1 MEWWQGFLI
10 AIGTYAGTKGIDELL
25 AWFREK
31 RNFRMF
37 RRKKAW
43 AELEH
48 LKNEI
53 GWMYQV
59 GSNWKGSELKDADY
73 NKIMRTEDR
82 LLGGYNKYPEIASRG
97 KDVVHWCKIICFA
110 EKDHS
115 LDPVQGK
122 KELAEKY
129 KAFLKACDE
138 HIEKL

>member
-1 MEWWQGFLI
+1 MI

-59 GSNWKGSELKDADY
+59 GSNWKAP
-73 NKIMRTEDR
+73 N
-82 LLGGYNKYPEIASRG
+82 
-97 KDVVHWCKIICFA
+97 
-110 EKDHS
+110 
-115 LDPVQGK
+115 
-122 KELAEKY
+122 
-129 KAFLKACDE
+129 
-138 HIEKL
+138 